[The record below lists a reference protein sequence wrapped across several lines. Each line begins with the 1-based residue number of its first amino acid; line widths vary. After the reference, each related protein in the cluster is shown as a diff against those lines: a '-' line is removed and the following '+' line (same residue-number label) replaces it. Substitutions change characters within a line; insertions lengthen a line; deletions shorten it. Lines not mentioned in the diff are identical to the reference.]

1 MSNLNIKLEGKDKE
15 NYISQR
21 NTDNLHK
28 VNKINEVNSV
38 GLIRR
43 VGESEFIDDL
53 LRDDYAHWSVAEAR
67 ALYNYYDELSDC
79 MESGLEIDRV
89 MVRCEWSS
97 YKNFDEILEVY
108 DFNYSM
114 DSLMDMT
121 QVIIL
126 DDSILIQDF

>member
-1 MSNLNIKLEGKDKE
+1 MSNLNV
-15 NYISQR
+15 NYQRQR
-21 NTDNLHK
+21 NES
-28 VNKINEVNSV
+28 INRESKL
-38 GLIRR
+38 GLIRT
-43 VGESEFIDDL
+43 VSESEFIDDL
-53 LRDDYAHWSVAEAR
+53 IGDDYAHWTIDEAR